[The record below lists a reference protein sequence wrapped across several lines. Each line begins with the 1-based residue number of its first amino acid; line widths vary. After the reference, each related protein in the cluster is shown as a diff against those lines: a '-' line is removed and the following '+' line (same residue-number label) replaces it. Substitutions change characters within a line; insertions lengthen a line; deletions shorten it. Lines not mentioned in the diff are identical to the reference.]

1 MKSYGLTIH
10 MKPVQQYFHMALFSK
25 YEVSTFESVH
35 EFLWCDHSYETCL
48 EVLLYG
54 SMDTLISQEFSK
66 AWALA
71 VKKSWRKKSLKQF
84 GLPIKL
90 ITGAI

>member
-35 EFLWCDHSYETCL
+35 EILWCDLSFETCL
-48 EVLLYG
+48 AVLLQDF
-54 SMDTLISQEFSK
+54 MDTLISEEFSK
-66 AWALA
+66 A
-71 VKKSWRKKSLKQF
+71 
-84 GLPIKL
+84 
-90 ITGAI
+90 

>member
-1 MKSYGLTIH
+1 MKSYGVTIH
-10 MKPVQQYFHMALFSK
+10 MKPVQQYFHMVLFSIQLL
-25 YEVSTFESVH
+25 S
-35 EFLWCDHSYETCL
+35 LCMNSYGVTTHETCL

>member
-35 EFLWCDHSYETCL
+35 EILWCDLSFETCL
-48 EVLLYG
+48 AVLLQDF
-54 SMDTLISQEFSK
+54 MDTLISEEFSK
-66 AWALA
+66 AWVLA
-71 VKKSWRKKSLKQF
+71 VMKSWSKKS
-84 GLPIKL
+84 
-90 ITGAI
+90 

>member
-1 MKSYGLTIH
+1 MHEILWCDHAYETSSAVLSHGAI
-10 MKPVQQYFHMALFSK
+10 QY
-25 YEVSTFESVH
+25 STFESVH

-66 AWALA
+66 A
-71 VKKSWRKKSLKQF
+71 
-84 GLPIKL
+84 
-90 ITGAI
+90 

>member
-1 MKSYGLTIH
+1 MTKLTSESMHEILWCDHSYETSSAVLSHGAI
-10 MKPVQQYFHMALFSK
+10 QY
-25 YEVSTFESVH
+25 STFESVH

-66 AWALA
+66 A
-71 VKKSWRKKSLKQF
+71 
-84 GLPIKL
+84 
-90 ITGAI
+90 